1 MVAPS
6 NGMASMLIPPRA
18 LARNCLVLALCLFL
32 GYLLA
37 ALPLLPPRLLD
48 PLWQQRASTSLI
60 AAAPLPLAGLLLIQ
74 FAGLLDPANRPL
86 QRLWRPLGNLA
97 LLAATGFLL
106 LIPLQ
111 LYGAWS
117 SGSQQRTPG
126 PQERL
131 LNTTSLLR
139 QAIREAS
146 SHQDLQKRLQKL
158 PSPGLQP
165 ADLATPLPQLRT
177 ELLAG
182 VDQVEA
188 RIRSRYRRQAPPKA
202 ALAMSLLPS
211 LLGSLLLALLFS
223 LMGHPFRSFSRYAEQ
238 TYFESLTPQE
248 PPEPKGAEDS
258 LPDRPG

>member
-1 MVAPS
+1 
-6 NGMASMLIPPRA
+6 MLIPPRA
-18 LARNCLVLALCLFL
+18 LARNCVVLALGLFL
-32 GYLLA
+32 WYSLA
-37 ALPLLPPRLLD
+37 ALSLLPPRLFD
-48 PLWQQRASTSLI
+48 PLWQQRASTTLM

-74 FAGLLDPANRPL
+74 FGGLLDPANRRL

-97 LLAATGFLL
+97 LLASAGFLL

-117 SGSQQRTPG
+117 SGSLQGTP
-126 PQERL
+126 PPRERL

-139 QAIREAS
+139 QAIRGAS

-158 PSPGLQP
+158 QSPGLQP

-182 VDQVEA
+182 LAQVEA
-188 RIRSRYRRQAPPKA
+188 RIQSRYPRLDSPKA
-202 ALAMSLLPS
+202 QLGFSLLPS

-223 LMGHPFRSFSRYAEQ
+223 LISHPFRSFSRYGEQ
-238 TYFESLTPQE
+238 TYFESLTPPE
-248 PPEPKGAEDS
+248 PPEPTAAEGS
-258 LPDRPG
+258 LPDRHA